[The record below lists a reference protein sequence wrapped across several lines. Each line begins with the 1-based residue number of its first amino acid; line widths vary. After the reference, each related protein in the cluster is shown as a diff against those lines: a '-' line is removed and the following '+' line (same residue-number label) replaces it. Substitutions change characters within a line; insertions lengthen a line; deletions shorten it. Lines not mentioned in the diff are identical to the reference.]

1 MGFLRAMCSALG
13 GHCATT
19 NSWRIC
25 PAHLPAGPWAGPA
38 AGGAASELGVT
49 TPVRGT
55 GPSGSETQGIV
66 VVGEKQ
72 FDFT

>member
-13 GHCATT
+13 GYCATT

-25 PAHLPAGPWAGPA
+25 PANLTTGPWAGPA
-38 AGGAASELGVT
+38 TGGTASELGVT
-49 TPVRGT
+49 TPVQEA

-72 FDFT
+72 FYFT